1 MIYSVGKRERIL
13 KIVREGRKISQ
24 IAKKYMLSR
33 NTIYRW
39 QRKKEIKGSLGD
51 EGPKRRHK
59 KLDPV
64 ELEKYV
70 RLNNQLMRKDYAKH
84 FSVDPKSISN
94 AFAKLKI
101 TRKKRLIY
109 IEKEMKKKESYIWS
123 I

>member
-13 KIVREGRKISQ
+13 KLVREGRKISQ

-39 QRKKEIKGSLGD
+39 QRKKEIKGSLVD
-51 EGPKRRHK
+51 DKPKRRHK

-64 ELEKYV
+64 ELKKYV
-70 RLNNQLMRKDYAKH
+70 RLNNGLMRKDYAKH

-101 TRKKRLIY
+101 TRKKRLIC